1 MKSGVLRI
9 VSFLLAAVLLIPIP
23 MRLKDGGSVEYRAIL
38 YKIVDVRRIDA
49 QSPDGYIDG
58 TVVEI
63 LGMEVYRDVP

>member
-1 MKSGVLRI
+1 MKSGVLMV

-23 MRLKDGGSVEYRAIL
+23 MRMKDGGSVEYRAIL
-38 YKIVDVRRIDA
+38 YKVVDVRRIDA

>member
-1 MKSGVLRI
+1 MKSGVLMI
-9 VSFLLAAVLLIPIP
+9 VSFLLAEVLLIPIP

-38 YKIVDVRRIDA
+38 YKVVDVRRIDA

>member
-1 MKSGVLRI
+1 MTSGVLMI
-9 VSFLLAAVLLIPIP
+9 MSFLLAAVLLIPIP

-38 YKIVDVRRIDA
+38 YKVVDVRRIDA

>member
-1 MKSGVLRI
+1 MKNGVLMI
-9 VSFLLAAVLLIPIP
+9 VGILLAAVLLIPIP
-23 MRLKDGGSVEYRAIL
+23 MRLRDGGSVEYRAIL
-38 YKIVDVRRIDA
+38 YKVVDVRRIDA

>member
-1 MKSGVLRI
+1 MKSGVLMI

-38 YKIVDVRRIDA
+38 YKVVDVRRIDA

>member
-1 MKSGVLRI
+1 MKSGVLMI
-9 VSFLLAAVLLIPIP
+9 VSFILAAVLLIPIP
-23 MRLKDGGSVEYRAIL
+23 MRLRDGGSVEYRAIL
-38 YKIVDVRRIDA
+38 YKVVDMHRIDA

>member
-1 MKSGVLRI
+1 MKNGVLMI
-9 VSFLLAAVLLIPIP
+9 VGLLLAAVLLIPIP
-23 MRLKDGGSVEYRAIL
+23 MRLRDGGSVEYRAIL
-38 YKIVDVRRIDA
+38 YKVVDVRRIDA

>member
-1 MKSGVLRI
+1 MKNGVKLI
-9 VSFLLAAVLLIPIP
+9 LGILLAAVLLIPIP
-23 MRLKDGGSVEYRAIL
+23 MRMRDGGSVEYRAVL
-38 YKIVDVRRIDA
+38 YKIVDMHRIDT

>member
-1 MKSGVLRI
+1 MKSGVLMV

-38 YKIVDVRRIDA
+38 YKVVDVRRIDA

-58 TVVEI
+58 TIMEI

>member
-1 MKSGVLRI
+1 MKSGVLMI

-23 MRLKDGGSVEYRAIL
+23 MHMKDGGSVEYRAIL
-38 YKIVDVRRIDA
+38 YKIVDMHRIDP

-58 TVVEI
+58 TVVEV

>member
-1 MKSGVLRI
+1 MKSGVLMV

-23 MRLKDGGSVEYRAIL
+23 MRLRDGGSVEYRAIL
-38 YKIVDVRRIDA
+38 YKVVDVRRIDA

-58 TVVEI
+58 TVVEV